1 LKFAC
6 IILTHRRPDRVHTL
20 ALLERCGYTGET
32 FLVVDDEDPTLGEYQ
47 RRYGDRV
54 VVFSKQEGRRITDDA
69 DNTGA
74 GKGVVYARNMCWRI
88 AEGLGLTHF
97 LVLDDDY
104 NGLRLRWLSDMTYT
118 SKTRIKRRADDVFAA
133 MCEFLDVSGALSV
146 TMSQGGDHIG
156 GGGSSDNKRGPTAKR
171 KAMNTF
177 FCRTDR
183 PFQFYGRLN
192 EDVNAYVTLGRKGG
206 LFLMPMQA
214 HMAQMET
221 QSNAGGLTE
230 IYLDAGTYFKSFLSV
245 MWEPSCVKVTS
256 MGDPRAAKNRIHHAV
271 DWNAAVPKIVPERY
285 RRV

>member
-1 LKFAC
+1 MKFAC
-6 IILTHRRPDRVHTL
+6 LILTHKRPDRLYTL
-20 ALLERCGYTGET
+20 SLLERSGYTGET
-32 FLVVDDEDPTLGEYQ
+32 FLVVDDEDPTLDEYR

-54 VVFSKQEGRRITDDA
+54 VVFCKQEGRRITDDA
-69 DNTGA
+69 DNTGS

-88 AEGLGLTHF
+88 AGDLGLTHF

-104 NGLRLRWLSDMTYT
+104 RTMTLRWNSGMSYVHQTV
-118 SKTRIKRRADDVFAA
+118 KRRADDVFAA
-133 MCEFLDVSGALSV
+133 LCEFLDVSGALSV

-156 GGGSSDNKRGPTAKR
+156 GERSVYNKQGPAAKR

-206 LFLMPMQA
+206 LFVMPMQA
-214 HMAQMET
+214 QVDQMPT

-230 IYLDAGTYFKSFLSV
+230 IYLDSGTYYKSFLSV

-256 MGDPRAAKNRIHHAV
+256 MGDPPGASTNRIHHAV

-285 RRV
+285 RRT